1 MTAVNQKY
9 TVEHSNFG
17 R

>member
-1 MTAVNQKY
+1 MIGY
-9 TVEHSNFG
+9 TVEHSNFV